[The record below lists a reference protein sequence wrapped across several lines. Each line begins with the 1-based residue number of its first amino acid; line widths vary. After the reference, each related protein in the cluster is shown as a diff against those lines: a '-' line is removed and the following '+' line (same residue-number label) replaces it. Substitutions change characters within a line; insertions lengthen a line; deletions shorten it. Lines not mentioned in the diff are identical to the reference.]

1 MNEKFYILNDN
12 KNNAIVVSGSEEIAL
27 EGAKI
32 QELVS
37 RSVEAATEKHIPVVS
52 VNGNKVNVVVG
63 EAEHPMTAE
72 HFIEWIL
79 LKTKQGSQLKKLQ
92 VGERPA
98 AEFVLSE
105 GDEVVEAYA
114 YCNLH
119 GLWDKAV
126 K

>member
-12 KNNAIVVSGSEEIAL
+12 KNNAIVVSGNEKVAL

-32 QELVS
+32 EELVP

-52 VNGNKVNVVVG
+52 INGNKVSVVVG
-63 EAEHPMTAE
+63 EVEHPMTEE

-79 LKTKQGSQLKKLQ
+79 LKTKQGNQLKKLK
-92 VGERPA
+92 VGQKPA